1 MESPKRTC
9 QGLAL
14 VITNYACGKKI
25 RNGADN
31 DHKNMEK
38 SFKHLGF
45 EVICYKNVT
54 KSKLTDLLDECSKK
68 TDWNKYNSFAIA
80 ISSHGLEIEKKENG
94 NTVKH
99 HAILMFDDVT
109 FDTKDVL
116 GYFSDKECTGLIDK
130 AKIFFIQAC
139 RIPESKSTTAHKSL
153 GIGLD
158 QGVPYNPPQPSP
170 TQPNPAQPNPAQ
182 TNPAQP
188 NPAQPNPAQTN
199 PAQTNPAQPNP
210 AQPNPAQTNIAHPN
224 PVKNNP
230 VKRSPVIQTALDTT
244 NIKDSSVEDKV
255 EIDAPE
261 AQIIYPPA
269 PLEITVVPCYNDM
282 LIMFAC
288 PEDYYA
294 FRNAQGGSHMLRL
307 FSESVDAWHKKSDPT
322 NLMEMLRDVTNKMSR
337 MEFYYGL
344 KKYKIVPNIVHKLK
358 KDVIF
363 NGGNIMYT

>member
-1 MESPKRTC
+1 MTIRNYTTISGLTGFIKEMESPKRTC

-45 EVICYKNVT
+45 DVICYKNVT

-68 TDWNKYNSFAIA
+68 TDWNKYNSFALA

-94 NTVKH
+94 KTVKH
-99 HAILMFDDVT
+99 HAIRMFDDVT

-158 QGVPYNPPQPSP
+158 PG
-170 TQPNPAQPNPAQ
+170 TD
-182 TNPAQP
+182 
-188 NPAQPNPAQTN
+188 
-199 PAQTNPAQPNP
+199 
-210 AQPNPAQTNIAHPN
+210 
-224 PVKNNP
+224 
-230 VKRSPVIQTALDTT
+230 LDTT
-244 NIKDSSVEDKV
+244 NIKDSSVEDQH
-255 EIDAPE
+255 EIDAPKPN
-261 AQIIYPPA
+261 IIYPPA
-269 PLEITVVPCYNDM
+269 HLEVTVVPCYNDM

-322 NLMEMLRDVTNKMSR
+322 NLMEMLRDVTYNMSR
-337 MEFYYGL
+337 MEFPYGL